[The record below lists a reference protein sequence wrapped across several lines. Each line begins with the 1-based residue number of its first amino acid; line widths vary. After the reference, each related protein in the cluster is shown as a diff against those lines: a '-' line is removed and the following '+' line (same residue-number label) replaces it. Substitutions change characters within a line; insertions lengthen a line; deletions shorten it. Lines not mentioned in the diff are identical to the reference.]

1 MSELS
6 DRVSRLEGSYEHV
19 AKKTDIAELKAEIAS
34 IDGQLDILIWAI
46 PLTVAVVTLL
56 VQWLGHIANRP
67 AVN

>member
-19 AKKTDIAELKAEIAS
+19 ATKADIAELKAEIAS

-56 VQWLGHIANRP
+56 VQWLGPHRKP
-67 AVN
+67 SDG

>member
-19 AKKTDIAELKAEIAS
+19 ATKADIAELKAEIAS

-56 VQWLGHIANRP
+56 VQWLGPHRKP
-67 AVN
+67 SGG